1 MNLKESLDEIF
12 LLGGKLNQPNKYGL
26 DNINRALSLLGMP
39 QEKVPYFHITGT
51 KGKGS
56 TADFIYS
63 ILEAAHFRTGFI
75 SLLRLFQLWR
85 ESVWMES

>member
-63 ILEAAHFRTGFI
+63 N
-75 SLLRLFQLWR
+75 S
-85 ESVWMES
+85 